1 MTMNTQLKMYA
12 VTIADTVHWHT
23 TIAAASE
30 DEAHNRAWDLFG
42 SNDRGTHFTDR
53 SETSLT
59 AEEVLI

>member
-1 MTMNTQLKMYA
+1 MTTQLRMYA

-30 DEAHNRAWDLFG
+30 DEAQNRAWALFEG
-42 SNDRGTHFTDR
+42 NDRDTHFTDR
-53 SETSLT
+53 SETSLM